1 MQKSRT
7 AAKHL
12 PQLALSW
19 ALLVAVL
26 HAVVPSLFSGSP
38 LFAMGVVGVALLLLA
53 PVSIAVDVA
62 AVRIQS
68 RYQGRGKGRYAH

>member
-1 MQKSRT
+1 MPRART
-7 AAKHL
+7 ATKHL

-26 HAVVPSLFSGSP
+26 HAVVPSLFNGSP
-38 LFAMGVVGVALLLLA
+38 LFAMAVVGVALILLA

-62 AVRIQS
+62 AVRIQG
-68 RYQGRGKGRYAH
+68 RYQGRAKGRCAQ